1 MENIIGEYVTRTE
14 LGDAFQRYN
23 ATRSLGISLAVGD
36 REMISS
42 SLADTAA
49 GLVEDSETVSPFVSD
64 LRSALADSG
73 TDAADGL
80 YSSFDVLA
88 SYLSA
93 NTDSLSDTEIG
104 SYADGILDAVADQ
117 NEVEEKFS
125 AIAQTL
131 QQIQDSLLGFSRPE
145 DPAAGVTATDDV
157 ELEEVDVGVDL
168 RERDAFVGGGA
179 GYNLFSGMDEPMYD
193 PELGV
198 VTFGEVYEKYY
209 QIYKEELKSGV
220 IPEELKDMLDQ
231 YFYWL
236 NNL

>member
-1 MENIIGEYVTRTE
+1 MH
-14 LGDAFQRYN
+14 
-23 ATRSLGISLAVGD
+23 
-36 REMISS
+36 
-42 SLADTAA
+42 
-49 GLVEDSETVSPFVSD
+49 ETV
-64 LRSALADSG
+64 RNAE
-73 TDAADGL
+73 AA
-80 YSSFDVLA
+80 A
-88 SYLSA
+88 
-93 NTDSLSDTEIG
+93 EIIDKI
-104 SYADGILDAVADQ
+104 ADGILDAVALQ
-117 NEVEEKFS
+117 NEVEAKFS
-125 AIAQTL
+125 ALVQTL

-157 ELEEVDVGVDL
+157 ELEEVDIGVDL
-168 RERDAFVGGGA
+168 RERDSFLGGGA